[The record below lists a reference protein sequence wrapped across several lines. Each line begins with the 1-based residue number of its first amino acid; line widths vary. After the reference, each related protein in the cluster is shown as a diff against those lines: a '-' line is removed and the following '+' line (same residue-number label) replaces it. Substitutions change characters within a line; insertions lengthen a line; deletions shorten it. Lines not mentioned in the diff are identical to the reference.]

1 MSTRDLPNI
10 LTMVRIAMV
19 PVLMLLL
26 YFPSRYVCLAA
37 MLVFIAASL
46 TDMADGYLARRYG
59 SVTNLGKF
67 LDPLADKLLIGAVL
81 IMLVELNWA
90 PGWVAILIISR
101 EMAVTGLRAIA
112 ADSGMVIAADSL
124 GKVKTIVQIVALCP
138 LILHYPWFGLDPQ
151 PLGMVILYAALV
163 LTLFSG
169 GKYLYNFSQLLLH
182 QPRDKPPAGTK

>member
-112 ADSGMVIAADSL
+112 ADNGMVIAADSL

-151 PLGMVILYAALV
+151 PLGMVVLYAALM

-169 GKYLYNFSQLLLH
+169 GKYLYNFAQLLLH
-182 QPRDKPPAGTK
+182 QPRDEPPAGTE